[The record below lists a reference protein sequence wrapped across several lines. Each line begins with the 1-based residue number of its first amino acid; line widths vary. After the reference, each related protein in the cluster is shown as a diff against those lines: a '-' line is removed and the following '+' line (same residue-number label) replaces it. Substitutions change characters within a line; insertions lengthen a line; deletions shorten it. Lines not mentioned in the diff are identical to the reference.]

1 MTLTQRLDTHFKE
14 SDAIHNTLNNTIHNK
29 HSDLVQAA
37 KETEEVFN
45 SKLAQLQNKLE
56 SLSHAEDQVIKD
68 TLTDIR
74 TLMSQISSNVQ
85 SDRIDL
91 DDQVSDLRRNIQSLQ
106 SEIDKAYWWDDKEI
120 FLIDNFH
127 DRCVI

>member
-29 HSDLVQAA
+29 HSEIVQAA

-45 SKLAQLQNKLE
+45 SKLAQLQTTLE
-56 SLSHAEDQVIKD
+56 SLSHAEGQVIKD
-68 TLTDIR
+68 TLADIR
-74 TLMSQISSNVQ
+74 TLMSRISSNVQ

-91 DDQVSDLRRNIQSLQ
+91 DDQVSDLRRNIKSLQ
-106 SEIDKAYWWDDKEI
+106 SRLSEIDKAYW
-120 FLIDNFH
+120 
-127 DRCVI
+127 